1 MTFKIL
7 PTKTTLPFLL
17 VFFFQ
22 SIQAQVLTLEQ
33 AIKQGVDN
41 NRQLK
46 ISGYK
51 VAHAE
56 TKYKEAV
63 DLTLPSLKASAGY
76 TRLSDVEQ
84 SKIQFPGAPEPVSLF
99 PVYINNYAGKVSLS
113 ETVFSGFRLKY
124 AMESQKLLQQATKL
138 DAGKDR
144 DEVVFNI
151 INAYFNLYKLQQSIQ
166 IVNESLRSLDQ
177 RISEAQK
184 MEQQGILL
192 HNDVLKLQLQRSN
205 TELIRIDLQ
214 NNLAIASFN
223 FNILIG
229 NNEKTSVNIDF
240 TIVKDV
246 ETIKSMDEYMSD
258 AIKNRSDLLAMTTR
272 SRSIDNNLKNAK
284 NSYYPQLAVA
294 ANYYDAR
301 PNPRVIPPKDKF
313 VTTWDAGLVLTWDLM
328 NLYSNK
334 HNIADSRIQLQQSE
348 ENIHLMEDGIK
359 MEVNRDYLTCNQS
372 KQKIE
377 VMQSSLAQAEENY
390 RIVNSRF
397 HSSLAL
403 TSELV
408 DADAALLQSKV
419 NLTLAKA
426 DACVNYYRLKKATG
440 NLN

>member
-1 MTFKIL
+1 MTLKSLPKKAPLFIL
-7 PTKTTLPFLL
+7 MFFL
-17 VFFFQ
+17 FQ
-22 SIQAQVLTLEQ
+22 SMKAQVLSLDQ
-33 AIKQGVDN
+33 AIKQGVEN

-46 ISGYK
+46 ISAYK
-51 VAHAE
+51 VALAE

-76 TRLSDVEQ
+76 TRLSDVDQ
-84 SKIQFPGAPEPVSLF
+84 PKIQFPGAPEPVALF
-99 PVYINNYAGKVSLS
+99 PVYVNNYSGRISLS
-113 ETVFSGFRLKY
+113 ETIFSGFRLKY

-138 DAGKDR
+138 DAGRDH

-166 IVNESLRSLDQ
+166 IVDESLRSLDQ
-177 RISEAQK
+177 RISESQK

-205 TELIRIDLQ
+205 TELTRIDLQ
-214 NNLAIASFN
+214 NNLAIASYN

-229 NNEKTSVNIDF
+229 NNEKAFVSIDS

-246 ETIKSMDEYMSD
+246 ESLKSMDEYISD
-258 AIKNRSDLLAMTTR
+258 AMKNRSDLQALTTR
-272 SRSIDNNLKNAK
+272 SKSIDNNLKIAK

-301 PNPRVIPPKDKF
+301 PNPRVIPPQDKF

-334 HNIADSRIQLQQSE
+334 HNIADSRIQFQQSE

-359 MEVNRDYLTCNQS
+359 MEVNQDYITCNQS

-377 VMQSSLAQAEENY
+377 VMQSSLQQAEENY

-419 NLTLAKA
+419 TS
-426 DACVNYYRLKKATG
+426 R
-440 NLN
+440 

>member
-1 MTFKIL
+1 MNIKFHLKKLTVLIFLVGSFHKI
-7 PTKTTLPFLL
+7 T
-17 VFFFQ
+17 
-22 SIQAQVLTLEQ
+22 AQVLTLDQ

-46 ISGYK
+46 ISSYK
-51 VAHAE
+51 IALAE
-56 TKYKEAV
+56 TKYQEAV

-76 TRLSDVEQ
+76 TKLSDVDQ
-84 SKIQFPGAPEPVSLF
+84 PKIQFPGAPEPVALF
-99 PVYINNYAGKVSLS
+99 PVYVNNYSAKVSLS

-138 DAGKDR
+138 DAGKDH

-151 INAYFNLYKLQQSIQ
+151 INAYFNLYKLRQSIQ
-166 IVNESLRSLDQ
+166 IVDENLRSLDQ
-177 RISEAQK
+177 RISEALK

-192 HNDVLKLQLQRSN
+192 HNDVLKLQLQHSN
-205 TELIRIDLQ
+205 TELTRIDLQ

-229 NNEKTSVNIDF
+229 NNEKASVNIDS
-240 TIVKDV
+240 TTVKDV
-246 ETIKSMDEYMSD
+246 ESLKSMDEYVSD
-258 AIKNRSDLLAMTTR
+258 AMKNRSDLQALTTR
-272 SRSIDNNLKNAK
+272 SKSIDNNLKIAK

-301 PNPRVIPPKDKF
+301 PNPRVIPPKDQF

-334 HNIADSRIQLQQSE
+334 HNIADSRIQMQQSE
-348 ENIHLMEDGIK
+348 ENIHMMEDAIK
-359 MEVNRDYLTCNQS
+359 MEVNQNYLTCMQS
-372 KQKIE
+372 KQRIE
-377 VMQSSLAQAEENY
+377 VMQSSLLQAEENY

-397 HSSLAL
+397 NSSLAL

-408 DADAALLQSKV
+408 DADAALLQAKV
-419 NLTLAKA
+419 NLTLAKS
-426 DACVNYYRLKKATG
+426 DACVNYYRLKKSIG
-440 NLN
+440 SMQ

>member
-1 MTFKIL
+1 MKSKYYFRKIIVVL
-7 PTKTTLPFLL
+7 FVIFSVSK
-17 VFFFQ
+17 
-22 SIQAQVLTLEQ
+22 SKAQVMTLYQ

-46 ISGYK
+46 ISSYR
-51 VAHAE
+51 VALAE

-76 TRLSDVEQ
+76 TRLSDVDEP
-84 SKIQFPGAPEPVSLF
+84 KIQFPGVPEPVSLF
-99 PVYINNYAGKVSLS
+99 PVYVNNYSAKVSLS

-138 DAGKDR
+138 DAGKDH
-144 DEVVFNI
+144 DDVVFNI
-151 INAYFNLYKLQQSIQ
+151 INSYFNLYKLQKSIH
-166 IVNESLRSLDQ
+166 IVEENLRSLDQ
-177 RISEAQK
+177 RINESQK

-205 TELIRIDLQ
+205 TELTQIDLQ
-214 NNLAIASFN
+214 NNLSIATYN

-229 NNEKTSVNIDF
+229 NNEKSTINVDSA
-240 TIVKDV
+240 IVK
-246 ETIKSMDEYMSD
+246 EMESLKPMDEYLSD
-258 AIKNRSDLLAMTTR
+258 ALKNRSDLQAMSTR
-272 SRSIDNNLKNAK
+272 SKSVENNFKIAK

-294 ANYYDAR
+294 ANYYDSR
-301 PNPRVIPPKDKF
+301 PNPRIIPPEDKF
-313 VTTWDAGLVLTWDLM
+313 VSTWDAGIVLSWDLM

-334 HNIADSRIQLQQSE
+334 HNVADSRIQLQQSE
-348 ENIHLMEDGIK
+348 ESIHMMEDGIK
-359 MEVNRDYLTCNQS
+359 MEVNQSYITCQQS

-377 VMQSSLAQAEENY
+377 VMQSSLQQAEENY

-408 DADAALLQSKV
+408 DADAALLQAKV

-426 DACVNYYRLKKATG
+426 DASVNYYKLMKATA
-440 NLN
+440 NLK

>member
-1 MTFKIL
+1 MTLKSLPKKAPLFIL
-7 PTKTTLPFLL
+7 MFFL
-17 VFFFQ
+17 FQ
-22 SIQAQVLTLEQ
+22 SMKAQVLSLDQ
-33 AIKQGVDN
+33 AIKQGVEN

-46 ISGYK
+46 ISAYK
-51 VAHAE
+51 VALAE

-76 TRLSDVEQ
+76 TRLSDVDQ
-84 SKIQFPGAPEPVSLF
+84 PKIQFPGAPEPVALF
-99 PVYINNYAGKVSLS
+99 PVYVNNYSGRISLS
-113 ETVFSGFRLKY
+113 ETIFSGFRLKY

-138 DAGKDR
+138 DAGRDH

-166 IVNESLRSLDQ
+166 IVDESLRSLDQ
-177 RISEAQK
+177 RISESQK

-205 TELIRIDLQ
+205 TELTRIDLQ
-214 NNLAIASFN
+214 NNLAIASYN

-229 NNEKTSVNIDF
+229 NNEKAFVSIDS

-246 ETIKSMDEYMSD
+246 ESLKSMDEYISD
-258 AIKNRSDLLAMTTR
+258 AMKNRSDLQALTTR
-272 SRSIDNNLKNAK
+272 SKSIDNNLKIAK

-301 PNPRVIPPKDKF
+301 PNPRVIPQDKF

-334 HNIADSRIQLQQSE
+334 HNIADSRIQFQQSE

-359 MEVNRDYLTCNQS
+359 MEVNQDYITCNQS

-377 VMQSSLAQAEENY
+377 VMQSSLQQAEENY

-419 NLTLAKA
+419 TS
-426 DACVNYYRLKKATG
+426 RLRKQMHA
-440 NLN
+440 

>member
-1 MTFKIL
+1 MKFKFQL
-7 PTKTTLPFLL
+7 KKTIWLLFLVL
-17 VFFFQ
+17 SFHEMM
-22 SIQAQVLTLEQ
+22 AQVLTLDQ

-46 ISGYK
+46 ISSYK
-51 VAHAE
+51 IALAE

-76 TRLSDVEQ
+76 TRLSDVDQ
-84 SKIQFPGAPEPVSLF
+84 PKIQFPGAPEPVALF
-99 PVYINNYAGKVSLS
+99 PVYVNNYSAKVSLS

-124 AMESQKLLQQATKL
+124 AMESQKLLQQATRL
-138 DAGKDR
+138 DAEKDH

-151 INAYFNLYKLQQSIQ
+151 INAYFNLYKLRQSIH
-166 IVNESLRSLDQ
+166 IVDENLRSLDQ

-184 MEQQGILL
+184 MEEQGILL
-192 HNDVLKLQLQRSN
+192 HNDILKLQLQHSN
-205 TELIRIDLQ
+205 TELTRIDLQ
-214 NNLAIASFN
+214 NNLAIATFN

-229 NNEKTSVNIDF
+229 NNEKTALNIDS
-240 TIVKDV
+240 TVVKDV
-246 ETIKSMDEYMSD
+246 ETLKPVDEYISD
-258 AIKNRSDLLAMTTR
+258 ALKNRSDLQALTTR
-272 SRSIDNNLKNAK
+272 SKSFDNNLKIAK

-301 PNPRVIPPKDKF
+301 PNPRVIPPKDQF

-348 ENIHLMEDGIK
+348 ENIHAMEDAIK
-359 MEVNRDYLTCNQS
+359 MEVNQNYLTCMQS
-372 KQKIE
+372 KQRID
-377 VMQSSLAQAEENY
+377 VMQSGLLQAEENY

-397 HSSLAL
+397 NSSLAL

-408 DADAALLQSKV
+408 DADAALLQAKV
-419 NLTLAKA
+419 NLILAKA
-426 DACVNYYRLKKATG
+426 DACVNYYRLKKSAG
-440 NLN
+440 SVQ

>member
-1 MTFKIL
+1 MTLKIL
-7 PTKTTLPFLL
+7 QRKITLLILMLFLI
-17 VFFFQ
+17 Q
-22 SIQAQVLTLEQ
+22 SLKAQVLTLDQ
-33 AIKQGVDN
+33 AIKQGVGN

-51 VAHAE
+51 VALAE

-84 SKIQFPGAPEPVSLF
+84 PKIQFPGAPEPVSLF
-99 PVYINNYAGKVSLS
+99 PVYVNNYSGKVSLS
-113 ETVFSGFRLKY
+113 ETIFSGFRLKY

-138 DAGKDR
+138 DAGRDH

-151 INAYFNLYKLQQSIQ
+151 INAYFNLYKLQQSIK
-166 IVNESLRSLDQ
+166 IVDENLRSLDQ
-177 RISEAQK
+177 RISESQK

-205 TELIRIDLQ
+205 TELTRIDLQ

-229 NNEKTSVNIDF
+229 NNEKAAVNIDS

-246 ETIKSMDEYMSD
+246 ETLKSMDEYVSD
-258 AIKNRSDLLAMTTR
+258 AMKNRSDLQALTTR
-272 SRSIDNNLKNAK
+272 TKSIDNNLKIAK

-313 VTTWDAGLVLTWDLM
+313 VTTWDAGVVLTWDLM

-348 ENIHLMEDGIK
+348 ENIHVLEDGIK
-359 MEVNRDYLTCNQS
+359 MEVNHYYLTCNQS

-377 VMQSSLAQAEENY
+377 VMQSSLQQAEENY

-408 DADAALLQSKV
+408 DADAALLQTKV

-426 DACVNYYRLKKATG
+426 DANVNYYRLMKAVG
-440 NLN
+440 NLK